1 MKVTVCDN
9 DEHDL
14 ALLVELLAKYSSMHP
29 EYSIETSAFTSP
41 FEMLCEAESHGGSDL
56 LILDIYMDGIS
67 GASAARELRASGS
80 DAEIIFVTTS
90 KDHALEA
97 FALDAAKYI
106 VKPCTEAVLFSS
118 LDKVFSH
125 ITAKP
130 GSLFT
135 LKTTDGYVR
144 IHSSDVLY
152 TETGRNNYQ
161 DIHTLKG
168 GTISVR
174 ATARGIY
181 DILSEDGSFA
191 RCGVSYNINLKH
203 VRTISKETLIFDT
216 GISIPIPHR
225 SYQQIKEKFLSY
237 GMDKDF

>member
-67 GASAARELRASGS
+67 GGRAARELRASGS

-125 ITAKP
+125 IAAK
-130 GSLFT
+130 L
-135 LKTTDGYVR
+135 R
-144 IHSSDVLY
+144 
-152 TETGRNNYQ
+152 
-161 DIHTLKG
+161 
-168 GTISVR
+168 
-174 ATARGIY
+174 
-181 DILSEDGSFA
+181 
-191 RCGVSYNINLKH
+191 
-203 VRTISKETLIFDT
+203 
-216 GISIPIPHR
+216 
-225 SYQQIKEKFLSY
+225 
-237 GMDKDF
+237 